1 MRRDNYRQVAL
12 QVSIALTAG
21 MFSIV
26 PVVYGAPVGGSSTTA
41 QISYSNVTNSSGAVV
56 GQNTNITSQ
65 SVNNVIDWHDFSV
78 AKGETVQFDGGA
90 KTNNY
95 MNIVTGANTSDI
107 NGAIKGG
114 NEVYLINPN
123 GIIFGKDASVSDV
136 GSFYASTREVAV
148 TDAVNAATAGNM
160 GALIT
165 AGNSTSGAAM
175 DIVNMGK
182 ISADKV
188 VLEGENIRL
197 LNSADITAANGV
209 TLRADE
215 GYIHVGSANG
225 TGGAGYT
232 SEKLTANGAAATV
245 EQYTLVDSSNW
256 NTTLGTGAAVSGKYM
271 LSENI
276 DASDTTKFGTNN
288 PFKTVTGTFS
298 GKLDGN
304 FYEVSNISGAV
315 GLFTNTQNATIE
327 NLGVKKSSFSN
338 TTKNGAAGAIVSE
351 AGSGTVLNNVYN
363 DNSTVDGY
371 NDTWSGGLVGNAN
384 GVTITNSYNTGKIY
398 NGDGGGLIGRIT
410 SGTNK
415 VNNSY
420 STGSAYGLVFN
431 NKFGGTIE
439 FDNVLGSAVSFYSA
453 ADTAPTGKNSLVIS
467 TNLYEYADAGGSI
480 TSASGSSL
488 DKTTLATYTTNVL
501 SLTNAD
507 ITDTGGLIH
516 SGTKLV
522 RPTWRIYEGK
532 TEPVLTAFQKGIKTT
547 DYKYEYFDSSNVIDA
562 NALKYNNGANNGQDM
577 TAYTYTKVTPATTPV
592 TYVDDGLVY
601 NGETLKIV
609 DSSGNAA
616 ASNATTNVL
625 SDASTVFKTAA
636 NSASTIDTSHV
647 FYNAAGQR
655 NATYTPPKAA
665 SGTTP
670 ATPASQNKLAF
681 IWSDQNG
688 YDLVGNNISI
698 APRRVTL
705 TNNLSGQTIVKEY
718 DGSYDAK
725 SYVPTLFNGTS
736 TTSSG
741 ILSVDS
747 GAIKVGFDNTS
758 NPTAIFVNRGG
769 TTGDANVGADKQVLV
784 NGKIQLTDASGN
796 AYTGSNYVI
805 VDSNGTAA
813 SSVQLNT
820 TIDAAIYQRQ
830 LQVSFNGTGITKT
843 YDKDEFVKD
852 SNGNRRSFGQSDF
865 TLNTGNIVPADVSN
879 VNLTVA
885 TTNNAQYIDKTTGQV
900 QVNVGTHD
908 VALGGVTLTGTAA
921 KNYTLV
927 DASGNPIYSELG
939 IVTGFQ
945 QQGSPIG
952 TGGGTFYATGDI
964 TLRSLG
970 DTGYKWFK
978 TTTNGTPNYLT
989 AGKEYD
995 GTSAYADPGT
1005 YYVSNAGSSAA
1016 SAATGMVAGDNL
1028 DFRVT
1033 SAEFTVDSTNVNSTA
1048 VRDANTTSTPQGV
1061 RYTVTVSGSA
1071 AGNYTF
1077 DSAAAIAAR
1086 TAVPL
1091 SNGGTAK
1098 VMGEGNITPRTIWVT
1113 APQASVADKTYDGDA
1128 YVKDANGNSTFD
1140 LTSGYL
1146 QYANSNTY
1154 QQLVSGDGS
1163 SIVINGLYQ
1172 AGTNSAGYSYA
1183 GEDVNYDA
1191 TNTTNPVLAK
1201 DIVYTAKIMQNNQL
1215 STNYVFNINN
1225 SNQATFNGK
1234 GTIKPVQLGAIT
1246 FGNISKTYDGSAAVT
1261 NTNNTTAPQYTDDI
1275 IKINTPAGII
1285 STESIS
1291 DVFYVDSNGNLDS
1304 TGAALLANGT
1314 FTANYGDLGSGGFT
1328 LNSHV
1333 KRDPQNLSTIL
1344 PRDVEYAGISSLMKN
1359 HNYVLPA
1366 TTAASDKVYG
1376 SGTINPFL
1384 VTDKSW
1390 IKLDRNST
1398 PITKVYDGYDT
1409 ITSPMSYLNTT
1420 GNNKANAT
1428 VTTPAGKVLP
1438 GLASTVAGAKYSS
1451 EHSNG
1456 NTAQDVIY
1464 TVDFLETGDYGIDS
1478 SLKNSSGQVELTLTG
1493 DGLITQKHIIANTP
1507 KDPNVTKTY
1516 DATDAI
1522 SKTGNA
1528 LVDISSGILPID
1540 QSRVTNGTTAKYI
1553 ANANGAAADASTNS
1567 GDKTVEYTL
1576 ALNGDTYH
1584 DYLLDDGNGNTT
1596 FTGAGTIDKRNL
1608 VITGNT
1614 NHNKQYDGTST
1625 VTDMPSSLSGFT
1637 FGDAQ
1642 DTTVLGRDNFDIT
1655 QVSGLYGSGNT
1666 DAAFATNPN
1675 VGSKD
1680 VQYSGFF
1687 TALGSKAKNYTVNG
1701 VSYNSGS
1708 TGTAYGSGIINPATF
1723 NGIFVFRLKPG
1734 ITQTYCGYADV
1745 GHEEANQ
1752 QAFQESWIDLDSS
1765 GVYLNGTTITGTP
1778 DITLRNGAYTYII
1791 NSATYNDADA
1801 GSGKDVQYNITLTPT
1816 TLANYG
1822 ITSSSAVPLD
1832 NQPIHSGVITAREVT
1847 VDLTGMAKAGLTKY
1861 YDGTDAIYNNDNKA
1875 YSTDNATGTVLQGN
1889 AIVTLE
1895 TENTASK
1902 TGILNGVTNVSTG
1915 AYTTNVD
1922 AGPNP
1927 NKTIEYTVKISGDKL
1942 SNYIF
1947 KYANGNVLYDYY
1959 NANGPQQMTPI
1970 TTNNNTINAFGAVVT
1985 ANPISKVYDGT
1996 TAVSQTKAQG
2006 ALQLLG
2012 TNPTNVSLL
2021 NSITGNTGEYVG
2033 VNVDPDAQ
2041 GNPATHV
2048 VHYTGL
2054 DIGNTNYKL
2063 VDASGQELGK
2073 DANNLYKIDGTGI
2086 ITPAPWN
2093 GTVNINLKD
2102 GINQIYSGYDI
2113 VGKEESTTSATAIDN
2128 AQRSWVDL
2136 STSGITD
2143 NNGNFIALTNGD
2155 YDINSA
2161 IFTAGPDA
2169 GKNKEVKYEITLKPI
2184 LLSNYTNI
2192 PTTIVNQTVTKT
2204 NGEIKA
2210 REVFVDL
2217 TTLAKNGLTKNYDAT
2232 GAIYNNDNKAY
2243 STDSA
2248 TGTILTGNSIIEFT
2262 PVDTINHTGLVKGT
2276 NASTGVYTPNYDAG
2290 SGKTIEYTADI
2301 AGDNL
2306 SNYIFKD
2313 ASGNTLYDNQNGLT
2327 QMTPLTTN
2335 NNTINAFGVVVTAD
2349 RIAKP
2354 YDATDYVAPTTAQN
2368 ALHLGSAVGNDV
2380 VSLQNPAGIS
2390 ARYVGVNVDDDGDG
2404 TPDIHTVN
2412 YTGLDLGVTGSVLTN
2427 YQLVDSNGNA
2437 LSSDTNGL
2445 YKFAGTGI
2453 INPYKLTAGDVTINI
2468 DDASKTYDATKEVWK
2483 GGSQTNLTN
2492 NYITDHYVTIPN
2504 TVGGTQEN
2512 LVFTSYH
2519 AAYNQSNA
2527 TGNSVNPATQ
2537 VDYRLGL
2544 SNANYDFSALR
2555 AAGKVNSS
2563 NEWVASTG
2571 GTIDKAVVTAGLTNN
2586 PLDSEIVKTYDGDA
2600 KVIQPVRDKVS
2611 VTGLLTAK
2619 DGTVLNVDAIN
2630 AQYDD
2635 KNVARDASGNVVD
2648 KDVYYQVELFGAAKD
2663 NYKIV
2668 GAAGAVY
2675 RGITDNTGTL
2685 TGKGRIM
2692 PKELTIDFKLAER
2705 GYNGKDNVNTAD
2717 IQVEK
2722 FNGLLGTD
2730 SITLDS
2736 TAMSKIAGTYGTGDS
2751 TADFTPD
2758 GDVKR
2763 NGDAVGYKSVKYEH
2777 VADAYADYLARNLNT
2792 DAANYTVTQDTFYK
2806 ESDNKGKIN
2815 PIVLADI
2822 KAKWQGVDKVYDAT
2836 ANVLNPA
2843 NTMKLVTT
2851 DTAGQEIEL
2860 TYTGADSGVYVDS
2873 NGVAQK
2879 DVGNHGLKYNVT
2891 EVKKNLGNYQLAD
2904 SAANSARRDWFST
2917 TAADN
2922 ADGQAVTGE
2931 ITPLTLNVIA
2941 QNGFHKIYDGNTSI
2955 ADSEKQ
2961 EKIGFSPEQ
2970 MAVLQK
2976 DIDSGEISYDLKAE
2990 YKDSDANVAPGV
3002 IRNQKDIAY
3011 SLTLKGNTKGNYIL
3025 QGAVNDV
3032 VTDTAKLGDIEQRK
3046 IYVDPLEVTGIDK
3059 VYDTTTAMPDDYS
3072 SKGRFALR
3080 PANDTTGVV
3089 SKEDVQ
3095 LDFAAIQ
3102 GAYDSE
3108 HVQRDG
3114 NGNVI
3119 PQNITFNNFKLTGT
3133 ANLANYI
3140 VDTDSLTGSGTISP
3154 APLTVAIK
3162 QAPTKIYDGETSLA
3176 ETYTA
3181 NKNLDVQGWLQE
3193 KDKVDALLT
3202 DVGYT
3207 DANAG
3212 TNKEYSYQIS
3222 LGNGDYELT
3231 QGKNMP
3237 DMAITDNGQSG
3248 TVTAYDGTITPR
3260 TLTASVIKEMTK
3272 EYDGTADGA
3281 AIENPAD
3288 YILLSNNYLSKDK
3301 DSLGLTAVAVYD
3313 NANAGKAEDTD
3324 ELAAHTVTYTLNLS
3338 NGNYELADSSVSG
3351 AGTIYRKG
3359 LNIVAEPVTINAGEK
3374 MPAFSGSVEGLV
3386 ADDSSL
3392 SNSFTFAPL
3401 DATTNN
3407 RPGTYAVYGWYNNR
3421 FSGNLGLNYTFAQ
3434 DSSNDQAF
3442 TVNYI
3447 SDSGNPDVK
3456 ITPNRDVYQQISHD
3470 MSSGFGDN
3478 GMAAIEYVDKNGRI
3492 VGRENVDSGEIHG
3505 TGLASAIAVT
3515 GDTPE
3520 STSLANI
3527 GIAGGD
3533 IVNLDGADAASLA
3546 NIEVDGDGSI
3556 VNLQVFSINGDEQS
3570 SGSNSAVEI
3579 VSNDKAGDS
3588 SMEIVSSDGANNS
3601 AMEIISSDNAA
3612 DSSMEIVS
3620 ADGDRQAKAEIADA
3634 DENVSSANRAGIQI
3648 VDEAGNVLEEE
3659 NEDKAEKEEKEGEI
3673 AIESSDSQQDEI
3685 ELKVEGTG
3693 VNAA

>member
-56 GQNTNITSQ
+56 GQDTNITSQ

-160 GALIT
+160 GALVT
-165 AGNSTSGAAM
+165 AGTSTSGAAM

-188 VLEGENIRL
+188 ILEGENIRL
-197 LNSADITAANGV
+197 LNSADITATNCV
-209 TLRADE
+209 TVRADE

-225 TGGAGYT
+225 TGATGYT
-232 SEKLTANGAAATV
+232 SEALTSGGTAATI
-245 EQYTLVDSSNW
+245 ENYTLVDSTNW
-256 NTTLGTGAAVSGKYM
+256 NTTLGTGAAVSGNYM
-271 LSENI
+271 LAEDI
-276 DASDTTKFGTNN
+276 DASAISG
-288 PFKTVTGTFS
+288 FKNVASFTG
-298 GKLDGN
+298 KIDGN
-304 FYEVSNISGAV
+304 FYAVKNITNGTS
-315 GLFTNTQNATIE
+315 GLFTSTNNATIV
-327 NLGVKKSSFSN
+327 NMGVKDSTFSASGGDTGAFIQTAVN
-338 TTKNGAAGAIVSE
+338 TTLI
-351 AGSGTVLNNVYN
+351 NVYN
-363 DNSTVDGY
+363 DNANITDAGDFSA
-371 NDTWSGGLVGNAN
+371 GLVGYAD
-384 GVTITNSYNTGKIY
+384 GITIKS
-398 NGDGGGLIGRIT
+398 
-410 SGTNK
+410 
-415 VNNSY
+415 SY
-420 STGSAYGLVFN
+420 STGNVSYGNSSAGVGIVGYLN
-431 NKFGGTIE
+431 GGTNNTVTDSYSTGKTLNGLISKGSNSAKIE
-439 FDNVLGSAVSFYSA
+439 FNRTLSKGTAFHDGYSQA
-453 ADTAPTGKNSLVIS
+453 TIKNSVVVGNNQYRVADSSGVEVDKLSATIDLTAL
-467 TNLYEYADAGGSI
+467 TNLI
-480 TSASGSSL
+480 SGQNNHPSWS
-488 DKTTLATYTTNVL
+488 TVT
-501 SLTNAD
+501 D
-507 ITDTGGLIH
+507 ITDTGGLLH

-522 RPTWRIYEGK
+522 RPAWRIYEGQ
-532 TEPVLTAFQKGIKTT
+532 TAPVLTAFQKGIKTT
-547 DYKYEYFDSSNVIDA
+547 DYKYEYFDASNVIDTA
-562 NALKYNNGANNGQDM
+562 AAKYNNGANDGQDM
-577 TAYTYTKVTPATTPV
+577 TSYTYGTTL
-592 TYVDDGLVY
+592 DGLVY
-601 NGETLKIV
+601 NGDTLKIV
-609 DSSGNAA
+609 DSSSNAA
-616 ASNATTNVL
+616 TSNATTHAIN
-625 SDASTVFKTAA
+625 DASTVFKTTA

-647 FYNAAGQR
+647 FYNDAGQHD
-655 NATYTPPKAA
+655 ATYTPPATG
-665 SGTTP
+665 STTGT
-670 ATPASQNKLAF
+670 QNKLAF

-698 APRRVTL
+698 APRQVTL

-718 DGSYDAK
+718 DGSYDAA
-725 SYVPTLFNGTS
+725 SYVPGLFNGTS

-747 GAIKVGFDNTS
+747 GSIKVGFDQTS
-758 NPTAIFVNRGG
+758 NPTATFVNRGS
-769 TTGDANVGADKQVLV
+769 TTGDANVGADKQVLI
-784 NGKIQLTDASGN
+784 NGKILLTDSSGN
-796 AYTGSNYVI
+796 AYAGHNYVI
-805 VDSNGTAA
+805 VDSSGNPTT
-813 SSVQLNT
+813 SVQLNT
-820 TIDAAIYQRQ
+820 TVDAAIYQRK
-830 LQVSFNGTGITKT
+830 LQASFNGTGITKT

-852 SNGNRRSFGQSDF
+852 SNGNLRSFGQSDF
-865 TLNTGNIVPADVSN
+865 TLNTSNIVAADASS

-908 VALGGVTLTGTAA
+908 VAVGGVTLTGSAA

-952 TGGGTFYATGDI
+952 TGTGGGTFYATGDI

-970 DTGYKWFK
+970 DTGYNWFK

-989 AGKEYD
+989 AAKEYD

-1033 SAEFTVDSTNVNSTA
+1033 SAEFTDDSTNVNSTA

-1077 DSAAAIAAR
+1077 DSAAAIAAG
-1086 TAVPL
+1086 TAAPL

-1146 QYANSNTY
+1146 QYANQNTY

-1183 GEDVNYDA
+1183 GKDVNYDA

-1215 STNYVFNINN
+1215 STNYVFNI
-1225 SNQATFNGK
+1225 SSANQATFNGK

-1275 IKINTPAGII
+1275 IKINTPTGII
-1285 STESIS
+1285 STESVS

-1409 ITSPMSYLNTT
+1409 IASPMSYLNTT

-1528 LVDISSGILPID
+1528 LVDISSGILTID

-1625 VTDMPSSLSGFT
+1625 VTDMPTSLSGFT

-1642 DTTVLGRDNFDIT
+1642 DTTVLNRDNFDIT
-1655 QVSGLYGSGNT
+1655 KVSGLYGSGNT

-1708 TGTAYGSGIINPATF
+1708 TGTAYGSGIISPA
-1723 NGIFVFRLKPG
+1723 
-1734 ITQTYCGYADV
+1734 
-1745 GHEEANQ
+1745 
-1752 QAFQESWIDLDSS
+1752 AF
-1765 GVYLNGTTITGTP
+1765 TG
-1778 DITLRNGAYTYII
+1778 
-1791 NSATYNDADA
+1791 
-1801 GSGKDVQYNITLTPT
+1801 KF
-1816 TLANYG
+1816 
-1822 ITSSSAVPLD
+1822 
-1832 NQPIHSGVITAREVT
+1832 
-1847 VDLTGMAKAGLTKY
+1847 
-1861 YDGTDAIYNNDNKA
+1861 
-1875 YSTDNATGTVLQGN
+1875 
-1889 AIVTLE
+1889 
-1895 TENTASK
+1895 
-1902 TGILNGVTNVSTG
+1902 
-1915 AYTTNVD
+1915 
-1922 AGPNP
+1922 
-1927 NKTIEYTVKISGDKL
+1927 
-1942 SNYIF
+1942 IF
-1947 KYANGNVLYDYY
+1947 KL
-1959 NANGPQQMTPI
+1959 
-1970 TTNNNTINAFGAVVT
+1970 TN
-1985 ANPISKVYDGT
+1985 
-1996 TAVSQTKAQG
+1996 
-2006 ALQLLG
+2006 
-2012 TNPTNVSLL
+2012 
-2021 NSITGNTGEYVG
+2021 
-2033 VNVDPDAQ
+2033 
-2041 GNPATHV
+2041 
-2048 VHYTGL
+2048 
-2054 DIGNTNYKL
+2054 
-2063 VDASGQELGK
+2063 
-2073 DANNLYKIDGTGI
+2073 
-2086 ITPAPWN
+2086 
-2093 GTVNINLKD
+2093 
-2102 GINQIYSGYDI
+2102 GINQIYSGSDE
-2113 VGKEESTTSATAIDN
+2113 VGQLESNTTAADKDN
-2128 AQRSWVDL
+2128 FQRSWVDL
-2136 STSGITD
+2136 VGSGVDIDNDGNIDITLG
-2143 NNGNFIALTNGD
+2143 NGAYT
-2155 YDINSA
+2155 YTINSA
-2161 IFTAGPDA
+2161 KFTAGADA
-2169 GKNKEVKYEITLKPI
+2169 GKNKAVQYTITLNPAS
-2184 LLSNYTNI
+2184 LSNYTGA
-2192 PTTIVNQTVTKT
+2192 PTVVNLNDTITD
-2204 NGEIKA
+2204 GEIKA

-2262 PVDTINHTGLVKGT
+2262 PVDTTNHTGLVKGT
-2276 NASTGVYTPNYDAG
+2276 NASTGVYTPNFDAG

-2335 NNTINAFGVVVTAD
+2335 NNTINAFGVVLTPNVVNKTYDGTTAVTQSMAQGALQLGSAVGGQTVALQNINGNTGVYDNPNVNPDSSGNPGIHKVTYSGLSLGDSNYKLVDASGQELNLDSSNLYTIDGTGTIDPAQFSGQFVFKLKNGINQIYSGSADVGQLENNTTAADKDAERRKWVDLTNSGADLNRDGVVDIALNNGDYTITQAVFTAGADAGKNKQVDYTITLNPVALSNYKNIPASVTLSDSITDGEIKAREVFVDLTTLAKNGLTKNYDATGAIYNNDNKAYSTDSATGTVLTGNSIIEFAPVDTINHTGLVKGTNASTGVYTPNYDAASGKTIEYTADIAGDNLSNYIFKDAGNNNNTLYDYYNGQTQMTPLMTNNNTINAFGVVVTAD
-2349 RIAKP
+2349 QIAKP

-2412 YTGLDLGVTGSVLTN
+2412 YTGLDLGVTGSALTN

-2544 SNANYDFSALR
+2544 SNANYDFSALK

-2586 PLDSEIVKTYDGDA
+2586 PLDSEIVKPYDGDA

-2685 TGKGRIM
+2685 TGTGRIT

-2751 TADFTPD
+2751 TADFTAD
-2758 GDVKR
+2758 GNVKR

-2836 ANVLNPA
+2836 ANVLNPE

-2904 SAANSARRDWFST
+2904 SAAYSARRDWLST

-2976 DIDSGEISYDLKAE
+2976 DIDSGEISYDLEAE

-3080 PANDTTGVV
+3080 PANDTIGVV

-3108 HVQRDG
+3108 HVQRDS

-3162 QAPTKIYDGETSLA
+3162 QVPTKIYDGETSLA

-3212 TNKEYSYQIS
+3212 TSKEYSYQIS

-3505 TGLASAIAVT
+3505 TGIAGAIEVT
-3515 GDTPE
+3515 GVDTD
-3520 STSLANI
+3520 STNLANI

-3570 SGSNSAVEI
+3570 SGSTSAAEI
-3579 VSNDKAGDS
+3579 VSNDKAGNS

-3601 AMEIISSDNAA
+3601 AMEIINSDNAA

-3620 ADGDRQAKAEIADA
+3620 ADGDRQAKAEIAAA